1 MAWLAI
7 GTPTGTV
14 YTYPQHLP
22 LHCSRQL
29 IRFVE
34 VSNCQKQSVSD
45 AFQNVVLPP
54 RSRSEISKKSARRE
68 FASAKVQIPLQ
79 LLTILQQIITFI
91 KISVVVAYTIYR
103 DGIGFA

>member
-1 MAWLAI
+1 MVSHRHTNGNGI
-7 GTPTGTV
+7 
-14 YTYPQHLP
+14 YLP
-22 LHCSRQL
+22 AASTSAM
-29 IRFVE
+29 F
-34 VSNCQKQSVSD
+34 STTN
-45 AFQNVVLPP
+45 
-54 RSRSEISKKSARRE
+54 SEISKKSARRE

>member
-22 LHCSRQL
+22 LQCSRQL

-54 RSRSEISKKSARRE
+54 SAAPTLYKMARRE
-68 FASAKVQIPLQ
+68 FASAKILINLR
-79 LLTILQQIITFI
+79 LLTLLQRIIAFFNF
-91 KISVVVAYTIYR
+91 Y
-103 DGIGFA
+103 

>member
-7 GTPTGTV
+7 GTPTGTA

-22 LHCSRQL
+22 LQYSRQL

-45 AFQNVVLPP
+45 AIQNVVLPP
-54 RSRSEISKKSARRE
+54 YSRSDNMRNQLGVSLR
-68 FASAKVQIPLQ
+68 VQ
-79 LLTILQQIITFI
+79 
-91 KISVVVAYTIYR
+91 KYK
-103 DGIGFA
+103 